1 MDQNSKKHAL
11 NRKLLACAAA
21 LYSRT
26 RDPQR
31 ASNGEPG
38 RHVSVSIVL
47 LASPPRLK
55 ALSMP
60 RSDAAVPPAQSN
72 ASRQE
77 KAPGNANRIGFASTS
92 ENMLPL
98 LVLAAGFV
106 ARLIAAWRFFLNPD
120 EALHNLLASQ
130 SSLTLAYKA
139 ALTNA
144 HPPLLILVLYYWR
157 SLGQSELVL
166 RMPSVLAGTA
176 TCWIAFRWL
185 KLVTDRSTAFLGLL
199 LLSFAPSLIG
209 LSAEIRQYALLLF
222 FMACCLWFS
231 ERANRENSLRF
242 MILFSLSL
250 YGALLTHYSSLIF
263 AFTMGVY
270 TLVRLYAL
278 GKRPRWFVAWLCG
291 QVGALVL
298 ITYFLVTHV
307 AQLKER
313 GMPQSIAETW
323 LRKSIF
329 HAGENNVAV
338 FVMWQ
343 TLRVFTYLFSH
354 GVVGTL
360 ALLLF
365 LAGVVVLLSRKL
377 SWGQEGPTPRQ
388 LALLVGLPFVV
399 NCGAALAGLYPYGNT
414 RHNVFLAMFAVSGM
428 CIGLAGWTPRRAW
441 IKPSAVVAALAL
453 CNFYPS
459 PPPLIRARN
468 HSRRLMTAAVETL
481 RQSAPPG
488 SVLFS
493 DYQSGLLLGYY
504 ACGHGVVQVFP
515 PFQFFLR
522 TDCGPYTAVTAR
534 PQEWKFY
541 ADEWSSQLAKL
552 SETYG
557 LPPGSKIWLFDAGWI
572 TDSTPAL
579 SAELLHSGCSEPRRF
594 GENIFLC
601 QLVVGAD
608 AGTGQPRPGPSAGSL
623 RRAGGLVSP

>member
-1 MDQNSKKHAL
+1 
-11 NRKLLACAAA
+11 
-21 LYSRT
+21 
-26 RDPQR
+26 
-31 ASNGEPG
+31 
-38 RHVSVSIVL
+38 
-47 LASPPRLK
+47 
-55 ALSMP
+55 MP